1 MIHKVNA
8 MLVPIIA
15 LALLA
20 LSSTVAGNTYA
31 QASLSQDQASE
42 LVSFADPQ
50 QRQRYYQLIAQL
62 RCPKCQNQNLAD
74 SDAPIASDLRK
85 ELYLLISEGYTDRE
99 ILDFM
104 VSRYGEFVLY
114 APPVNSATA
123 VLWLLPAGLV
133 LIALLLAFII
143 VKRNSDVA
151 TVPAAQSSSTSEQAL
166 TQRIDKLL
174 AEENLRQQLQE
185 HDGARQ
191 D

>member
-20 LSSTVAGNTYA
+20 LSSTVAGKANA

>member
-1 MIHKVNA
+1 
-8 MLVPIIA
+8 MLLPIIA

-20 LSSTVAGNTYA
+20 LSSTVAGNAYA

>member
-1 MIHKVNA
+1 MIHKVNT

-20 LSSTVAGNTYA
+20 LSSTVAGNAYA

-85 ELYLLISEGYTDRE
+85 ELYLLIREGYTDRE

-174 AEENLRQQLQE
+174 AEENLRQKLQE

>member
-20 LSSTVAGNTYA
+20 LSSTVVGNAYA